1 MGKHQNSIIRIGIS
15 HQHILKNA
23 MFMGHLTVGAK
34 CSATSM
40 SNTLLRQARLTDYAM
55 RSLSGELNVSMI
67 VSDIFSLDYRSK
79 VLTSR
84 NTGAW
89 T

>member
-1 MGKHQNSIIRIGIS
+1 
-15 HQHILKNA
+15 

-40 SNTLLRQARLTDYAM
+40 GNTLLRQARLTDYAM

-67 VSDIFSLDYRSK
+67 VSGIFSLDYRSK
-79 VLTSR
+79 MLTSR
-84 NTGAW
+84 NTGTW

>member
-1 MGKHQNSIIRIGIS
+1 
-15 HQHILKNA
+15 
-23 MFMGHLTVGAK
+23 MFMGHLTVGTK

-67 VSDIFSLDYRSK
+67 VSGIFSLDYRSK

-84 NTGAW
+84 NTGTW

>member
-1 MGKHQNSIIRIGIS
+1 
-15 HQHILKNA
+15 
-23 MFMGHLTVGAK
+23 MFMGHLTVRAK

-40 SNTLLRQARLTDYAM
+40 GNTLLRQDRLTDYAM
-55 RSLSGELNVSMI
+55 RSVSGELNVSMI